1 MILPDLEEVRY
12 LRNFFNQNGCLSKKC
27 LHSFWPAINSINL
40 FSSSRICK
48 MGQFRMAQQ
57 ICNFQTSLPKSLKII
72 VIKIRYK
79 GIHKSGD
86 GLIRKKCFAELVPQ
100 EAGGGRKQKSD
111 ETASIETQRKEE
123 RKSDKKCVRWREG
136 DDYLVRF

>member
-100 EAGGGRKQKSD
+100 EVGSKKVMKQHRSRLREK
-111 ETASIETQRKEE
+111 RKENLT
-123 RKSDKKCVRWREG
+123 KNVLGGAKATIT
-136 DDYLVRF
+136 